1 MYDASDYL
9 RFRKLATKNKNYNDL
24 TYGGDKHFAGQT
36 ALKLGGFSGAALA
49 QGQVITYYDTSGNQL
64 ASGTI
69 AAVDGGKIFI
79 NGKSLGF
86 RQVLKS
92 R

>member
-1 MYDASDYL
+1 MTNGVRIEWLNSFTYFALSSINAYDGTNGI
-9 RFRKLATKNKNYNDL
+9 K
-24 TYGGDKHFAGQT
+24 GAGQT

-69 AAVDGGKIFI
+69 AAVDGL
-79 NGKSLGF
+79 SLIHI
-86 RQVLKS
+86 
-92 R
+92 

>member
-1 MYDASDYL
+1 MNSFTYFALASINAYDGTNGIKS
-9 RFRKLATKNKNYNDL
+9 
-24 TYGGDKHFAGQT
+24 AGQT

-49 QGQVITYYDTSGNQL
+49 PGQVITYYDTSGNQL

-69 AAVDGGKIFI
+69 AAVDAGKIFI

-86 RQVLKS
+86 QLPS
-92 R
+92 EQNLSLIHI